1 MATQSSSSK
10 ATQKATSM
18 AELMQRSKT
27 SFNTF
32 NKWDNVK
39 GTITKLTPSE
49 ILIDINAKAEAIVFE
64 KDKGILKNFLSALH
78 VGDVVD
84 VMILSPESD
93 TGNPVVSLRRF
104 MDNKLWDVLA
114 KKQEALEQMII
125 TVQESTKGGL
135 VVETKEH
142 VSGFLPNSQTTF
154 VENPQDLVGKTIPAY
169 IIEINRK
176 DHKVIFSQRRPVSDE
191 AFTQAIKGIKVNDKV
206 KGTISAITTFG
217 LFVNITKGD
226 VVLDGLVHISE
237 IAWERTEDLS
247 GMFAV
252 GQELELA
259 VVRIDRDTKRV
270 DLSLKRLLEDPFSI
284 VSKRYPV
291 DKKVKAKIIKV
302 LNTGVSVTIPDADA
316 DVDVEGF
323 IRKEKIPPTV
333 TYVAGQE
340 IEATVAEIDAR
351 RHKILLVP
359 VLKEKPIGYR

>member
-1 MATQSSSSK
+1 MAD
-10 ATQKATSM
+10 
-18 AELMQRSKT
+18 LMQRSKT

-64 KDKGILKNFLSALH
+64 KDKGILRNFLNTLH

-104 MDNKLWDVLA
+104 MDDKLWDVIA
-114 KKQEALEQMII
+114 KKQEKLEQVEVM
-125 TVQESTKGGL
+125 VLESTKGGL
-135 VVETKEH
+135 VVETKEK

-169 IIEINRK
+169 VIEINRK
-176 DHKVIFSQRRPVSDE
+176 DHKVVFSQRRPVTDE
-191 AFTQAIKGIKVNDKV
+191 VFAQAIKGLKIGEKV
-206 KGTISAITTFG
+206 KGTVSAITTFG
-217 LFVNITKGD
+217 LFVSIVKGN
-226 VVLDGLVHISE
+226 VALDGLVHISE
-237 IAWERTEDLS
+237 IAWERTEDLA
-247 GMFAV
+247 GMFVV

-259 VVRIDRDTKRV
+259 IVRIDRETKRI
-270 DLSLKRLLEDPFSI
+270 DLSLKRLLEDPFA
-284 VSKRYPV
+284 VLSKRYPA
-291 DKKVKAKIIKV
+291 DQKVQAKVTKI
-302 LNTGVSVTIPDADA
+302 LNTGVTVIISDAETGEDI
-316 DVDVEGF
+316 EGF

-333 TYVAGQE
+333 TYEVGQV
-340 IEATVAEIDAR
+340 ITATVAEIDSR

>member
-1 MATQSSSSK
+1 
-10 ATQKATSM
+10 
-18 AELMQRSKT
+18 MQRSKT

-64 KDKGILKNFLSALH
+64 KDKGILKNFLASLH

-104 MDNKLWDVLA
+104 MDDKLWVEIA
-114 KKQEALEQMII
+114 KKQEKMEQVEVL
-125 TVQESTKGGL
+125 VQEATKGGL
-135 VVETKEH
+135 VVETKEK
-142 VSGFLPNSQTTF
+142 VNGFLPNSQTTY

-169 IIEINRK
+169 VIEINKK
-176 DHKVIFSQRRPVSDE
+176 DHKVVFSQRRPVTDE
-191 AFTQAIKGIKVNDKV
+191 AFATAIKGIKVGDKV
-206 KGTISAITTFG
+206 KGVVSAITTFG
-217 LFVNITKGD
+217 LFVSLAKGD
-226 VVLDGLVHISE
+226 VLLDGLVHISE
-237 IAWERTEDLS
+237 IAWERTEDLV

-252 GQELELA
+252 GQELDLS
-259 VVRIDRDTKRV
+259 VVRIDRETKRI
-270 DLSLKRLLEDPFSI
+270 DLSLKRLTEDPFTI
-284 VSKRYPV
+284 ISKRYPS
-291 DKKVKAKIIKV
+291 DKKVQAKVIKV
-302 LNTGVSVTIPDADA
+302 LNTGVTVTIADKETGE
-316 DVDVEGF
+316 DIEGF

-333 TYVAGQE
+333 TYTAGQE